1 MEHFDR
7 LERRTRE
14 TYRLGAWVRPRVIEF
29 ALKQTESVSLKAN
42 RVFDEV
48 DVLLTPAIAHRP
60 PKVGILDNAGS
71 IESMVRSMPA
81 IAYAA
86 IWNVAGN
93 PAAAVPC
100 GIADD
105 GLPVGV
111 QLVGRLHE
119 ETTLLS
125 LSRSSRPPGPGRCL
139 PGNLAPVTARAIEV
153 VDLTMTYG
161 DLRAVDGVSLEV
173 GEGEFVGILG
183 PNGAGKTTTLE
194 TIEGLRQPDSGSV
207 TVLGM
212 PVWPRNAALLPRIGV
227 QLQASAFFERLTARE
242 QIHTFASLYGVSA
255 KTADE
260 WLETVGLTDKV
271 RHPSRGLV
279 GWAGAAALDRL
290 CAGARPRSALPRRA
304 NRFPGP
310 AGQAQPVGPALR
322 PQRLRAHRRA
332 DHALHGRGRD
342 PL

>member
-29 ALKQTESVSLKAN
+29 ALKQTESVSRKAN

-105 GLPVGV
+105 GLPVGRPA
-111 QLVGRLHE
+111 GRPTARGDHAAQPLGAA
-119 ETTLLS
+119 
-125 LSRSSRPPGPGRCL
+125 RGRPA
-139 PGNLAPVTARAIEV
+139 LAAACPVT
-153 VDLTMTYG
+153 
-161 DLRAVDGVSLEV
+161 
-173 GEGEFVGILG
+173 
-183 PNGAGKTTTLE
+183 
-194 TIEGLRQPDSGSV
+194 
-207 TVLGM
+207 
-212 PVWPRNAALLPRIGV
+212 
-227 QLQASAFFERLTARE
+227 
-242 QIHTFASLYGVSA
+242 
-255 KTADE
+255 
-260 WLETVGLTDKV
+260 
-271 RHPSRGLV
+271 SR
-279 GWAGAAALDRL
+279 R
-290 CAGARPRSALPRRA
+290 
-304 NRFPGP
+304 
-310 AGQAQPVGPALR
+310 
-322 PQRLRAHRRA
+322 
-332 DHALHGRGRD
+332 
-342 PL
+342 